1 MAHRPADP
9 RLPFSPACERN
20 REPILAVLRRHL
32 ADCRSV
38 LEVGSGTGQHA
49 VHFAAAL
56 PQLRWQASDRA
67 GNLAGIQAWLD
78 EAGLANTPPPLA
90 LDVCGAWP
98 PVRADAVFT
107 ANTLHILAW
116 TEVEALFAA
125 LPAVLAGPRRLIVY
139 GPFLVD
145 GEPTA
150 ASNLAFD
157 ADLRA
162 RAPHMGLRRLAEVD
176 TLAARA
182 GLVRRARHDLPAN
195 NLCLCWEGERQA
207 GPQADR

>member
-1 MAHRPADP
+1 MAHPPADP
-9 RLPFSPACERN
+9 RLPFSAACERN
-20 REPILAVLRRHL
+20 REPILAVLRPLL
-32 ADCRSV
+32 ADCRTL

-56 PQLRWQASDRA
+56 PHLRWQASDRT

-90 LDVCGAWP
+90 LDVAGAWP
-98 PVRADAVFT
+98 PLRADAVFT
-107 ANTLHILAW
+107 ANTLHIMAW
-116 TEVEALFAA
+116 REVEALFAA
-125 LPAVLAGPRRLIVY
+125 LPAVLSGPRRLLVY
-139 GPFLVD
+139 GPFRVD

-162 RAPHMGLRRLAEVD
+162 LAPHMGLRRLADVD
-176 TLAARA
+176 ALAARA

-195 NLCLCWEGERQA
+195 NLCLCWEGAAQTKPGA
-207 GPQADR
+207 GS